1 VTRIRSVLLCLA
13 PVICA
18 LTPPGSLRAQTF
30 PDPTTQWQA
39 APSEGQLPGWQ
50 FVANALSLP
59 PEFLPVPAATN
70 PSQRR
75 SSPPPTN

>member
-1 VTRIRSVLLCLA
+1 
-13 PVICA
+13 VICA
-18 LTPPGSLRAQTF
+18 LTLPDSLHAQTF
-30 PDPTTQWQA
+30 PDPTTQWQT
-39 APSEGQLPGWQ
+39 APTEGQLPGWQ

-59 PEFLPVPAATN
+59 PEFLPVPPGSTST